1 MSDID
6 NDPKKP
12 RGDDIEPPTPVAPEP
27 GERRP
32 SDEGRIQYEDEVSE
46 DVQKRPSNPD
56 QLSQPQDKG
65 RRLENPLLAPD
76 E

>member
-12 RGDDIEPPTPVAPEP
+12 RDATDVPASEVRPDD
-27 GERRP
+27 
-32 SDEGRIQYEDEVSE
+32 DGRIQYEDEVKKE
-46 DVQKRPSNPD
+46 DAQDRPSNPNN
-56 QLSQPQDKG
+56 LSPREDKG
-65 RRLENPLLAPD
+65 RRLENPLLDSVD